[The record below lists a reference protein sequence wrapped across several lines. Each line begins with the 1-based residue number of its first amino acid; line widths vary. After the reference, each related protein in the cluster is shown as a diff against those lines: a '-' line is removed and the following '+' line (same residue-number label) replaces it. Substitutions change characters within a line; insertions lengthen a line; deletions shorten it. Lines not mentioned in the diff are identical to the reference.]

1 MHAGSTQVPQHLGC
15 AFHTLPNRRVLR
27 GRCATCKAAPAPQR
41 VSEADL
47 LGNGDSQQHHPDALH
62 HAPRS
67 PFYTGGMD
75 VMTAGAAQA
84 LTDKPITTEKTIV
97 IVRHGLA
104 TWSAEGRIQGS
115 SNESELTPFGREQAE
130 RVKEAL
136 SRMPFDSCFSSSLT
150 RAKQTADIVWAGR
163 QGKLIELDT
172 LAEAYLGF
180 LQGMSNTVASK
191 QHADAYKCWRSTP
204 AQFCVE
210 GRWPVKEVF
219 VAAKKAWQ
227 TMLQAEGSLHL
238 VVTHKSIAR
247 ALLCVALGILPEGF
261 RAIDVHNG
269 GICIFRV
276 NKKGEPMLINL
287 NLNSHM
293 HMENIHY

>member
-1 MHAGSTQVPQHLGC
+1 MQTIGICSSGNVHCPLHSGSARQTARSKRTCRVHAAQGSEIKPSQNGALIRENHG
-15 AFHTLPNRRVLR
+15 
-27 GRCATCKAAPAPQR
+27 KA
-41 VSEADL
+41 
-47 LGNGDSQQHHPDALH
+47 NY

-75 VMTAGAAQA
+75 VMTAGAAGA
-84 LTDKPITTEKTIV
+84 LVKQDLHTEKTIV

-104 TWSAEGRIQGS
+104 TWSAAGRIQGS
-115 SNESELTPFGREQAE
+115 SNESELTDFGKEQAE
-130 RVKEAL
+130 RVRDAL
-136 SRMPFDSCFSSSLT
+136 TRMPFDSCFTSPLT
-150 RAKQTADIVWAGR
+150 RARQTAEIVWSGR
-163 QGKLIELDT
+163 QGKLIELES

-180 LQGMSNTVASK
+180 LQGMENKVAAK
-191 QHADAYKCWRSTP
+191 EHAEAYRCWRSTP
-204 AQFCVE
+204 AQFTVD
-210 GRWPVKEVF
+210 GRWPVDEVF
-219 VAAKKAWQ
+219 FEAKKAWQ
-227 TMLQAEGSLHL
+227 EMLLAEGATHL

-247 ALLCVALGILPEGF
+247 ALLCVALGILPTGF

-293 HMENIHY
+293 HQENIHY